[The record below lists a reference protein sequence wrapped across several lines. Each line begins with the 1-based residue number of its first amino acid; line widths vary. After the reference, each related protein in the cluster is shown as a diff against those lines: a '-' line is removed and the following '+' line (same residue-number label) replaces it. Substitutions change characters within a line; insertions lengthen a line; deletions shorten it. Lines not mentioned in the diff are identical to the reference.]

1 MKKLTIGILAHV
13 DSGKTTLTEALLY
26 KTGEI
31 RNLGRVDHKDAFLDT
46 HELERLRGI
55 TIFAKQAVMNI
66 NDTEITLLD
75 TPGHVDFS
83 AETERTLS
91 VLDYAILVISGT
103 DGVQNH
109 TETLWKLIQRYNIPA
124 FIFIN
129 KTDIMGTSHEQIMEQ
144 IQSRLGHEC
153 IDFSSG
159 IDSLNESLALCSEAL
174 MQKFLENETIS
185 NEDIISAIYE
195 KTAVPCF
202 FGSALKLSGID
213 EFLQGLEKYTF
224 MPFYSEQFGAKV
236 FKISEDESGIRLTH
250 LKITGG
256 SLKVKEMLNNEKV
269 NQIRIYSG
277 IKYKTVGEAGAGTVC
292 TVTGLNK
299 SMPGDVYGAEITQE
313 TPILEPYLDYRVI
326 LPDGEDVHKAFSYFK
341 KLCEEDPQLH
351 AQWNEQLK
359 EIHIRLMGE
368 VQTEIL
374 KNIIN
379 SRYGINADFEMGG
392 IVYKET
398 ISKPVVGIGHYEPLK
413 HYAEAHLL
421 MEPLPA
427 GSGLVFAA
435 DCREEVLDKNWQRL
449 ILTHLEE
456 KTHIG
461 ILTGSPITDMKITV
475 AAGKSHIK
483 HTEGGDFRQAT
494 YRAVRQGLRST
505 ECVLL
510 EPWYNFK
517 IEVPCTSV
525 GRVLS
530 DIQKMSGTFSP
541 PETTGEMS
549 VITGTAPVSEMMGYQ
564 TDITAFTHGM
574 GHIFC
579 SMKGYE
585 PCHNSEEIITQKG
598 YDCNLDI
605 ANPAD
610 SIFCSHGSG
619 YVVKWDEV
627 NSMAHVS
634 SGIKFDEPQ
643 KQTETTERMTS
654 FKKTEATEKELI
666 EIYERTYGP
675 IKRNEHHTMKTPQTP
690 SYDKKKLNIRR
701 VPSGPEYVLV
711 DGYNIIFGWDD
722 LKAIARDN
730 LDLARQTLIN
740 MLSNYQGFRKCE
752 LILVF
757 DAYKVKGNHREVEKS
772 GGISI
777 VYTKEA
783 ETADAYI
790 EKTSLTLV
798 KEHKV
803 RVATSDNLEQIIILG
818 NGAYRISASEFR
830 KEVDMVLKEIKDF
843 IEKRI

>member
-1 MKKLTIGILAHV
+1 MKKLTVGILAHV

-31 RNLGRVDHKDAFLDT
+31 RSLGRVDHKDAFLDT

-55 TIFAKQAVMNI
+55 TIFAKQAVMKI

-83 AETERTLS
+83 AETERTLNI
-91 VLDYAILVISGT
+91 LDYAILVISGT

-109 TETLWKLIQRYNIPA
+109 TETLWKLIKRYNIPT

-129 KTDIMGTSHEQIMEQ
+129 KTDISDISQKKIMEQ

-153 IDFSSG
+153 INFSDG
-159 IDSLNESLALCSEAL
+159 IDSMHETLALCSEEL
-174 MQKFLENETIS
+174 MQKFLENEALS
-185 NEDIISAIYE
+185 NEDLISAISNGN
-195 KTAVPCF
+195 TVPCF
-202 FGSALKLSGID
+202 FGSALKLNGID
-213 EFLQGLEKYTF
+213 EFLQGLEKYTHT
-224 MPFYSEQFGAKV
+224 PSYGSQFGAKV
-236 FKISEDESGIRLTH
+236 FKISEAESGTRLTH

-256 SLKVKEMLNNEKV
+256 TLKVKDMLDNEKV

-277 IKYKTVGEAGAGTVC
+277 IKYKTVSEAEAGTVC
-292 TVTGLNK
+292 AVTGLNK
-299 SMPGDVYGAEITQE
+299 SMPADVYGAETNQE
-313 TPILEPYLDYRVI
+313 SPMLEPYLDYRVI
-326 LPDGEDVHKAFSYFK
+326 LPDGEDIHKVFNCFR

-351 AQWNEQLK
+351 VQWNEQLK

-374 KNIIN
+374 KNIIAD
-379 SRYGINADFEMGG
+379 RYGIQAEFEMGG

-398 ISKPVVGIGHYEPLK
+398 ISKPIVGIGHYEPLK
-413 HYAEAHLL
+413 HYAEVHLL
-421 MEPLPA
+421 MEPLPP
-427 GSGLVFAA
+427 GSGLAFAA
-435 DCREEVLDKNWQRL
+435 DCREEVLDKSWQRL

-461 ILTGSPITDMKITV
+461 ILTGSPITDMKISV
-475 AAGKSHIK
+475 VAGKSHIK

-517 IEVPCTSV
+517 IEVPCSSV

-541 PETTGEMS
+541 PETVGETS
-549 VITGTAPVSEMMGYQ
+549 VIIGTAPVSEMMGYQ
-564 TDITAFTHGM
+564 TDITAFTHGK
-574 GHIFC
+574 GHISC

-585 PCHNSEEIITQKG
+585 SCHNSEEIIAQKG

-605 ANPAD
+605 DNSAD

-619 YVVKWDEV
+619 YVVKWNEV

-634 SGIKFDEPQ
+634 SGIKFGESA
-643 KQTETTERMTS
+643 KETDIPEKLPS
-654 FKKTEATEKELI
+654 FKKIEATEKELI

-675 IKRNEHHTMKTPQTP
+675 IKRNEHHTMKTPKTL
-690 SYDKKKLNIRR
+690 SGDKKNLNIRR

-730 LDLARQTLIN
+730 LDLARHTLIN

-757 DAYKVKGNHREVEKS
+757 DAYKVKGGHREVEKS

-790 EKTSLTLV
+790 EKTSLSLV

-818 NGAYRISASEFR
+818 NGAYRVSASEFK
-830 KEVDMVLKEIKDF
+830 KEVDLVLKEIKDF
-843 IEKRI
+843 IDNRI

>member
-129 KTDIMGTSHEQIMEQ
+129 KTDIMGISHEQIMEQ

-153 IDFSSG
+153 IDFSGSN
-159 IDSLNESLALCSEAL
+159 DSLNESLALCSEEL

-213 EFLQGLEKYTF
+213 VFLQGLEKYTF
-224 MPFYSEQFGAKV
+224 TPFYSEQFGAKV

-256 SLKVKEMLNNEKV
+256 TLKVKEMLGNEKV
-269 NQIRIYSG
+269 NQIRKYSG
-277 IKYKTVGEAGAGTVC
+277 NKYKTVSEAEAGTVC

-421 MEPLPA
+421 M
-427 GSGLVFAA
+427 
-435 DCREEVLDKNWQRL
+435 
-449 ILTHLEE
+449 
-456 KTHIG
+456 
-461 ILTGSPITDMKITV
+461 
-475 AAGKSHIK
+475 
-483 HTEGGDFRQAT
+483 
-494 YRAVRQGLRST
+494 
-505 ECVLL
+505 
-510 EPWYNFK
+510 
-517 IEVPCTSV
+517 
-525 GRVLS
+525 
-530 DIQKMSGTFSP
+530 
-541 PETTGEMS
+541 
-549 VITGTAPVSEMMGYQ
+549 
-564 TDITAFTHGM
+564 
-574 GHIFC
+574 
-579 SMKGYE
+579 
-585 PCHNSEEIITQKG
+585 
-598 YDCNLDI
+598 
-605 ANPAD
+605 
-610 SIFCSHGSG
+610 
-619 YVVKWDEV
+619 
-627 NSMAHVS
+627 
-634 SGIKFDEPQ
+634 
-643 KQTETTERMTS
+643 
-654 FKKTEATEKELI
+654 
-666 EIYERTYGP
+666 
-675 IKRNEHHTMKTPQTP
+675 
-690 SYDKKKLNIRR
+690 
-701 VPSGPEYVLV
+701 
-711 DGYNIIFGWDD
+711 
-722 LKAIARDN
+722 
-730 LDLARQTLIN
+730 
-740 MLSNYQGFRKCE
+740 
-752 LILVF
+752 
-757 DAYKVKGNHREVEKS
+757 
-772 GGISI
+772 
-777 VYTKEA
+777 
-783 ETADAYI
+783 
-790 EKTSLTLV
+790 
-798 KEHKV
+798 
-803 RVATSDNLEQIIILG
+803 
-818 NGAYRISASEFR
+818 
-830 KEVDMVLKEIKDF
+830 
-843 IEKRI
+843 